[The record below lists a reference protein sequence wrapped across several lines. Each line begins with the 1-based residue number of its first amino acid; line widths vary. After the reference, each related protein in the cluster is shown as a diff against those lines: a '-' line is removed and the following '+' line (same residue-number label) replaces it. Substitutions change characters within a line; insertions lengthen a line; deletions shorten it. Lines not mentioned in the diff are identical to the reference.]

1 MINEF
6 RPMNHLT
13 SLQNLICTIGNLPTS
28 YALSLSYEEQIW
40 WLCDFLEKKV
50 FPAIEENTNITEETQ
65 QAFVE
70 LQNYVRDYF
79 NNLDV
84 QEEINNK
91 IDELVEDG
99 TFEKIL
105 LNYTKISKVYDTTV
119 NLLDDT
125 SSLVDGM
132 KVRTLGYYN
141 INDGGGAEFYCREK
155 TNEDVADNGT
165 IYSVSETLVIEMV
178 KPEII
183 TPEMLGAVGDGE
195 TDDTTAISNCTK
207 FNHIVMNK
215 NYLTGNEQFTFEN
228 AIIEGKGQL
237 INGVL
242 FVNNCIVKNIT
253 LKNSFRN
260 AIALPST
267 TNNNRCL
274 FENVKIDT
282 TNLPTPEASY
292 TSVGYGINITS
303 PNFHAVI
310 KNCYFTKTTGI
321 GAVYVQAD
329 GYLDV
334 DGCEFFDIGSRA
346 VHIRQNKVDGF
357 FRNSKAHY
365 LGVNYVETGRESVAC
380 GIYCHSTG
388 NFKVLNNDIQYS
400 VANCIEG
407 SFTEVAG
414 NYCAHTFVNMAYPNP
429 TGSYQGVYLAEMELP
444 SLIHDNKFDDVSY
457 SISIGGNSNFEQGVE
472 IFNNITNNTKAGY
485 ETFYVGNTPAKRNIN
500 IHDNPNS
507 SLCIA
512 NNSVLNTDILP
523 SNINSQ
529 DRLDINYTKKSTP
542 KLYAYAPLNCS
553 NIPEIDFDSD
563 KNNFR
568 PISFNLPTYNQNGLL
583 YFHLKVRTNGSIAY
597 TNNGVQHNIPA
608 SPTGVIEIEKILIN
622 NGTNIIT
629 TNNRFTELEVEF
641 IEV

>member
-1 MINEF
+1 
-6 RPMNHLT
+6 MNNPQIIVKNAPFKHFCM
-13 SLQNLICTIGNLPTS
+13 SIGAIPTS
-28 YALSLSYEEQIW
+28 YLDSLDYYETLL
-40 WLCDFLEKKV
+40 WLIKYL
-50 FPAIEENTNITEETQ
+50 EETIIPTVNNNGEAVSELQ
-65 QAFVE
+65 TLYTQLKDFVE
-70 LQNYVRDYF
+70 NYF
-79 NNLDV
+79 ANLDV

-91 IDELVEDG
+91 LDELVEDG
-99 TFEKIL
+99 TFENIL

-132 KVRTLGYYN
+132 KIRTLGYYN

-183 TPEMLGAVGDGE
+183 TPEMLGAIGDGE

-215 NYLTGNEQFTFEN
+215 NYLTQSQQFTFEN
-228 AIIEGKGQL
+228 AIIEGKGKL

-242 FVNNCIVKNIT
+242 IVSDCIIKNIT
-253 LKNSFRN
+253 LYNTYRT
-260 AIALPST
+260 AIALPSE
-267 TNNNRCL
+267 TNNNKCF
-274 FENVKIDT
+274 FENVKINT
-282 TNLPTPEASY
+282 TNLPLPTSNY
-292 TSVGYGINITS
+292 TAVGYGIGIAS
-303 PNFHAVI
+303 PNFHVVI

-321 GAVYVQAD
+321 GAVYAQAD

-334 DGCEFFDIGSRA
+334 DSCEFFDLGSRA
-346 VHIRQNKVDGF
+346 VHIRANKVDGF

-365 LGVNYVETGRESVAC
+365 LGVNYVETERESVAC
-380 GIYCHSTG
+380 GIYGHSTG

-407 SFTEVAG
+407 RFTEIAG

-429 TGSYQGVYLAEMELP
+429 TGSYQGVWLDEMELP
-444 SLIHDNKFDDVSY
+444 SLIHDNIFEDVSH
-457 SISIGGNSNFEQGVE
+457 SVSIGGNSNFEQGVE
-472 IFNNITNNTKAGY
+472 IYNNITNNTKAGY

-507 SLCIA
+507 TLYIG
-512 NNSVLNTDILP
+512 NNSLLNTDILP
-523 SNINSQ
+523 ININSQ
-529 DRLDINYTKKSTP
+529 DRLDINYTKKSSP

-553 NIPEIDFDSD
+553 NIPEIDFDTD
-563 KNNFR
+563 NNNFK

-583 YFHLKVRTNGSIAY
+583 YLHLKVRTTGSIAY
-597 TNNGVQHNIPA
+597 TNNGVQHNVTS
-608 SPTGVIEIEKILIN
+608 SPTGIIELEKMLIN

-629 TNNRFTELEVEF
+629 MNARFTELEIEF